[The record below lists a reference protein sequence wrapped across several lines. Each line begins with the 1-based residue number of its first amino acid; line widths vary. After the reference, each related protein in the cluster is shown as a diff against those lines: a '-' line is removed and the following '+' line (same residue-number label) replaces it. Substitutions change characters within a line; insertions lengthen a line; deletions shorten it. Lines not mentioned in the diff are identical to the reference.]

1 MSLAR
6 GGQNAG
12 HYYSNVTMPQEVD
25 VQFTVTPTNGLG
37 ITSLKSNG
45 WVERVFM
52 HTSTTPT
59 AVNGLTNPNP
69 ASGIALVQ
77 LKQNFN
83 SFLGASYSF
92 QAPVTGG
99 AVTTTVANTTYI
111 ISVLGTTTAAQW
123 TAVGLQA
130 GLTAAVGQAFTAIAS
145 QAIGGTGSVKAVGN
159 SGVASLEVIGDPNQ
173 SIANSSIGT
182 NSGAWV
188 LLQFFDYAGSL
199 VAPTATSVCN
209 LRLLFD
215 RSSVSI
221 DGL

>member
-12 HYYSNVTMPQEVD
+12 HYYSNIVMPQEVD
-25 VQFTVTPTNGLG
+25 LSFVVTPTNGLG

-45 WVERVFM
+45 WVDRVFM

-59 AVNGLTNPNP
+59 ANNGVTNPNP
-69 ASGIALVQ
+69 ASGIALIQ

-83 SFLGASYSF
+83 VFLGMSWNA
-92 QAPVTGG
+92 QAPQTGA
-99 AVTTTVANTTYI
+99 AVTTTVSSTTYI

-123 TAVGLQA
+123 TAVGLPS
-130 GLTAAVGQAFTAIAS
+130 GFTAAVGQVFTATAS

-159 SGVASLEVIGDPNQ
+159 SAICQVEVIGDPNTQ
-173 SIANSSIGT
+173 IASSSIATST
-182 NSGAWV
+182 GAYLAV
-188 LLQFFDYAGSL
+188 QFFDYAGAL
-199 VAPTATSVCN
+199 VAPTATTVLN
-209 LRLLFD
+209 LRLFYD
-215 RSSVSI
+215 RSSVTI

>member
-12 HYYSNVTMPQEVD
+12 HYYSNITTPQEID
-25 VQFTVTPTNGLG
+25 VSFVVTPTNGLG

-59 AVNGLTNPNP
+59 ATNGVTNPNP
-69 ASGIALVQ
+69 ASGVALIQ

-83 SFLGASYSF
+83 VFLGMSWSA

-99 AVTTTVANTTYI
+99 AVTTTVATTTYI

-123 TAVGLQA
+123 TAVGLPA
-130 GLTAAVGQAFTAIAS
+130 GFTAAVGQVFTATAS

-159 SGVASLEVIGDPNQ
+159 SAVAAVEIIGNPNSQ
-173 SIANSSIGT
+173 IANSSIEA
-182 NSGAWV
+182 NSGAY
-188 LLQFFDYAGSL
+188 LALQFFDYAGAL
-199 VAPTATSVCN
+199 VAPTATTIMN
-209 LRLLFD
+209 LRLFFD
-215 RSSVSI
+215 RSSVTI